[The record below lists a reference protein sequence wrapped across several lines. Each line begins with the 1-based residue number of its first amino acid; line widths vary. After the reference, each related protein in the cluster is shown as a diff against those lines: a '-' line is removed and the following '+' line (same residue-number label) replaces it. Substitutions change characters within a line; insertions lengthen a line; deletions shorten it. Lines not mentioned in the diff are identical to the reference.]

1 MVAWA
6 RPWAQRLGAADRC
19 RVWPAGSRL
28 AADATHCMP
37 VPDADR
43 ASVPVLRRD
52 TRWDRSWAG
61 PSGRGV
67 ARLATGRVR
76 GRRRNHPSDAP
87 QDQPGGAVT
96 AVARENTQYDSH
108 YRYCC
113 GPCCLRGLAASAL
126 RSTVN
131 GLGIRRSHGRPKPT
145 ARIRRATA
153 AQLSRRAGR
162 RRRRWRATSWLWG
175 ATSWLRSRIRR
186 LPRPAEPA
194 VEHADGAVR
203 DRDRSLVP
211 LLTGRNCPWDRR
223 PEPVPQT
230 GAAGLSGEG
239 CRDRRQCR
247 ARPRHCR
254 GHRQERAWLK
264 PLRPP
269 SAPWPTPRVTSG

>member
-1 MVAWA
+1 M
-6 RPWAQRLGAADRC
+6 
-19 RVWPAGSRL
+19 
-28 AADATHCMP
+28 AADAPHCMP
-37 VPDADR
+37 VPDTDW

-87 QDQPGGAVT
+87 QDQPGGAVA

-108 YRYCC
+108 YQYCC
-113 GPCCLRGLAASAL
+113 GPCCLRGRAASAL
-126 RSTVN
+126 QSIVN

-145 ARIRRATA
+145 AGIRRATA

-162 RRRRWRATSWLWG
+162 RRRLWGATSWLWRATSWLWR
-175 ATSWLRSRIRR
+175 AASWLRSRIRG

-203 DRDRSLVP
+203 DRDRLLVP
-211 LLTGRNCPWDRR
+211 LLTGRN
-223 PEPVPQT
+223 
-230 GAAGLSGEG
+230 
-239 CRDRRQCR
+239 
-247 ARPRHCR
+247 
-254 GHRQERAWLK
+254 
-264 PLRPP
+264 
-269 SAPWPTPRVTSG
+269 